1 MSGHLNLSRRP
12 FINTRPVTRVA
23 LLLWIVGGL
32 LLLGNVTLFYG
43 YLSGSSEARAE
54 LAGKREAIESERRK
68 IGQLQT
74 RLAGLELEEQNEQ
87 VEFLNRKIAE
97 RAFSWSLLFDRL
109 AEVMPDDVR
118 LLQLQ
123 PASIGGDDRRRGS
136 RPSGSATT
144 RGRRPEGSSD
154 RVPLSLQVE
163 ARNDEA
169 LSQLVDSMFAHPA
182 FDDPDFTRETRD
194 EGDGDSDVVRFDLRV
209 TYIPGI
215 EARTGTGQEPAM
227 EVVEEETPPA
237 TPPAG
242 EPVEENESGIE

>member
-43 YLSGSSEARAE
+43 YLSGSTEARAE

-136 RPSGSATT
+136 RPSASGTT

-194 EGDGDSDVVRFDLRV
+194 EDGGDGDVVRFDLRV

-215 EARTGTGQEPAM
+215 EARTGTGQEPAI